1 MGLHNT
7 AHYLKSHGRGEDTEL
22 VHMTKG
28 EVKGLEDLARAHKG
42 SLSTN
47 PSTGLKEAGFL
58 SDILPTVVGAGV
70 GIATGNPM
78 IGAAVAGGLGYA
90 TSGGNFSKG
99 LMSGIGAYGG
109 AGLYGNLAGAGAAT
123 LGAEVSPIAAQ
134 AGTEALLKSG
144 VEVGKSVLTP
154 QEIGA
159 LVNSGAL
166 TQTEAAAYGNAY
178 SNAFSTAGNPAIA
191 GLSSPG
197 ALSNNLVPLSMLG
210 ISALGNFGS
219 GSGSQSSISANP
231 NPGYIRPY
239 TFSQTKNPNYGQPG
253 QAYFNQSYTA
263 QTPIVAN
270 QFGSQYL
277 PSSGMAA
284 GGLAEN
290 EMFPQSHQ
298 DNTQFATP
306 SQMPTSAEVIRSDY
320 DDKTDPYTGQE
331 NGFAAG
337 GMMQKGLGG
346 YSDGGQLLKGPG
358 DGVSDSI
365 PAQIGHKQPAR
376 LADGE
381 FVVPARIVS
390 ELGNGSTDAG
400 ARQLYK
406 MMERIQAKRRKSKA
420 VAANT
425 KAYKDLPA

>member
-28 EVKGLEDLARAHKG
+28 EVKSLDDLARAKG
-42 SLSTN
+42 GILSIN

-58 SDILPTVVGAGV
+58 SSILPTVVGAGV

-78 IGAAVAGGLGYA
+78 LGAAAAGGLSYA
-90 TSGGNFSKG
+90 TNGGNLNKSI
-99 LMSGIGAYGG
+99 MSGVGAYGG
-109 AGLYGNLAGAGAAT
+109 AGLYSGLSGAGAAA

-134 AGTEALLKSG
+134 AGTEALLSSG
-144 VEVGKSVLTP
+144 VEVGKSLVTP

-166 TQTEAAAYGNAY
+166 TQAEAAAYGNAY
-178 SNAFSTAGNPAIA
+178 SGAFSKIGGTDTVMA
-191 GLSSPG
+191 GLKSPG
-197 ALSNNLVPLSMLG
+197 AFSNYLGPLSMLG
-210 ISALGNFGS
+210 VSALGSFGPNN
-219 GSGSQSSISANP
+219 QNSISSP

-239 TFSQTKNPNYGQPG
+239 TFSQTRNPNYGQPG
-253 QAYFNQSYTA
+253 QPYFNQQYTA

-270 QFGSQYL
+270 QFGSQSL
-277 PSSGMAA
+277 PTSGMAE

-290 EMFPQSHQ
+290 QMYPQSYQ
-298 DNTQFATP
+298 DSTQFATP
-306 SQMPTSAEVIRSDY
+306 TQMPTSAEVMQSDY
-320 DDKTDPYTGQE
+320 DPRVDAYTGQAM
-331 NGFAAG
+331 GFAAG
-337 GMMQKGLGG
+337 GITQGHLGS
-346 YSDGGQLLKGPG
+346 YSDGGRLLKGPG

-365 PAQIGHKQPAR
+365 PAKIGEKQPAR

-390 ELGNGSTDAG
+390 ELGNGSTEAG

-406 MMERIQAKRRKSKA
+406 MMDRIQAKRRKSKA
-420 VAANT
+420 IAANT
-425 KAYKDLPA
+425 KAFKDLPA

>member
-28 EVKGLEDLARAHKG
+28 EVKGLEDLARAKGG
-42 SLSTN
+42 SLSIN

-70 GIATGNPM
+70 GIMTGNPM
-78 IGAAVAGGLGYA
+78 LGAAVGGGLGYA
-90 TSGGNFSKG
+90 TSGGNLNRG
-99 LMSGIGAYGG
+99 IMSGLGAYGAG
-109 AGLYGNLAGAGAAT
+109 GLYGNIAGAGAAT
-123 LGAEVSPIAAQ
+123 LGAEVAPAAAQ

-144 VEVGKSVLTP
+144 VEVGKSLITP
-154 QEIGA
+154 QEVGA
-159 LVNSGAL
+159 LVSSGAL
-166 TQTEAAAYGNAY
+166 TAEQAAAYGNAY
-178 SNAFSTAGNPAIA
+178 SSAFSNAGSPFAA
-191 GLSSPG
+191 GLSSKD
-197 ALSNNLVPLSMLG
+197 AWSQSVVPLSMLG

-219 GSGSQSSISANP
+219 TSNQSSINPNP

-239 TFSQTKNPNYGQPG
+239 TFSQTVNPNYGQPG
-253 QAYFNQSYTA
+253 QPYFIQKYTA
-263 QTPIVAN
+263 QPIVPAN
-270 QFGSQYL
+270 QWGATQL
-277 PSSGMAA
+277 PTSGMAA

-290 EMFPQSHQ
+290 EMFPQSQQ
-298 DNTQFATP
+298 DSTQFATP
-306 SQMPTSAEVIRSDY
+306 SQMPTSQEVIRSDY

-365 PAQIGHKQPAR
+365 PARIGQKQPAR

-406 MMERIQAKRRKSKA
+406 MMDRIQAKRRKTKA

>member
-28 EVKGLEDLARAHKG
+28 EVKSLEDLARAKG
-42 SLSTN
+42 GILSIN

-70 GIATGNPM
+70 GVATGNPM
-78 IGAAVAGGLGYA
+78 LGAAVAGGLSYG
-90 TSGGNFSKG
+90 TNGGNLNKSI
-99 LMSGIGAYGG
+99 MSGLGAYGG
-109 AGLYGNLAGAGAAT
+109 AGLYGNLSGVGAAA

-134 AGTEALLKSG
+134 AGTEALLSSG
-144 VEVGKSVLTP
+144 VEVGKSLVTP

-166 TQTEAAAYGNAY
+166 TQAEATAYGNAY
-178 SNAFSTAGNPAIA
+178 HGAFSKIGSSDAVMA
-191 GLSSPG
+191 GLKSPG
-197 ALSNNLVPLSMLG
+197 AFSNNLGPLSMLG
-210 ISALGNFGS
+210 VSALGSFGPNN
-219 GSGSQSSISANP
+219 QNSIKSP

-239 TFSQTKNPNYGQPG
+239 TFSQTRNPNYGQPG
-253 QAYFNQSYTA
+253 QPYFNQQYTA

-270 QFGSQYL
+270 QFGSQQL
-277 PSSGMAA
+277 PTSGMAE

-290 EMFPQSHQ
+290 QMYPQSHQ
-298 DNTQFATP
+298 DSTQFATP
-306 SQMPTSAEVIRSDY
+306 TQMPTSAEVVQSDY
-320 DDKTDPYTGQE
+320 DPKVDPYTGQAT
-331 NGFAAG
+331 GFAAG
-337 GMMQKGLGG
+337 GITQGHLGS
-346 YSDGGQLLKGPG
+346 YSDGGRLLKGPG

-365 PAQIGHKQPAR
+365 PAKIGEKQPAR

-390 ELGNGSTDAG
+390 ELGNGSTEAG

-406 MMERIQAKRRKSKA
+406 MMDRIQAKRRKSKA
-420 VAANT
+420 IAANT
-425 KAYKDLPA
+425 KAFKDLPA